1 MKAILLI
8 AILVSSAS
16 VNAQSLK
23 ELLYGGKLKMD
34 SGAVIRKTDDL
45 STKIDTTTKKP
56 VVAEVEIVKA
66 PVVVFSDTT
75 MIDNATKRDS
85 AVAISAAATKDNNV
99 IWKEFIDELTTTLR
113 SEVMSSKKIK
123 EGTYSILLEYEIGV
137 DGHITATNISAA
149 PESSYLEQQIKERI
163 TLSAP
168 QMTPLLGANG
178 KPRKALKKQTII
190 LTK

>member
-1 MKAILLI
+1 
-8 AILVSSAS
+8 
-16 VNAQSLK
+16 
-23 ELLYGGKLKMD
+23 MD